1 MTGSGMAVCSSVSS
15 GSACGGA
22 ALYEYKYIPMENEK
36 MSVCVEENTDRD
48 NRLEVI
54 RVYGYG
60 INLI

>member
-1 MTGSGMAVCSSVSS
+1 MTGSGMTVCSSASS
-15 GSACGGA
+15 GSACGGT
-22 ALYEYKYIPMENEK
+22 ALYEYKYIPDGNKK
-36 MSVCVEENTDRD
+36 MSVCVEENTERD